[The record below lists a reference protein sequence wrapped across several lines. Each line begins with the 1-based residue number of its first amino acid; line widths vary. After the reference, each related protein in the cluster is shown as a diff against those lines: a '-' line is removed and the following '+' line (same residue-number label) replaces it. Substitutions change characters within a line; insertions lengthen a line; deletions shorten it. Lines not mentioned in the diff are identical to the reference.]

1 MQKTIINSGKFA
13 MTVVML
19 SVFVA
24 MVGIAS
30 QYPPDARFMPLIVG
44 IPAIALCLLRLGLDF
59 RDALRSKAPAPAAH
73 DERTVRRE
81 MIMWAYFIGLV
92 GGLLLFGFL
101 LAIPVFVVV
110 FLRHWAR
117 TSWRLALGLTAAAA
131 VILYLVFVQGL
142 GVALHPGFV
151 TEYVLDRFSG

>member
-1 MQKTIINSGKFA
+1 MKTTINSGRFA

-30 QYPPDARFMPLIVG
+30 QYPPDARFMPFIVG
-44 IPAIALCLLRLGLDF
+44 IPAIALCLLQLGLDF
-59 RDALRSKAPAPAAH
+59 RDSLRSKTPAPEAH
-73 DERTVRRE
+73 GERTVRRE
-81 MIMWAYFIGLV
+81 MIMGGYFIGLV

-101 LAIPVFVVV
+101 LAVPVFVAV
-110 FLRHWAR
+110 FLRHWAQ
-117 TSWRLALGLTAAAA
+117 TSWRFALGLTAAAS
-131 VILYLVFVQGL
+131 VILYTVFVRVL

-151 TEYVLDRFSG
+151 TGYVLDRFSG

>member
-30 QYPPDARFMPLIVG
+30 QYPPDARFMPFIVG
-44 IPAIALCLLRLGLDF
+44 IPAIALCLLQFGLDF

>member
-1 MQKTIINSGKFA
+1 MKTIINSGKFA

-110 FLRHWAR
+110 FLRHWAQ
-117 TSWRLALGLTAAAA
+117 TSWRFALGLTATAS
-131 VILYLVFVQGL
+131 VILYTVFVRVL

-151 TEYVLDRFSG
+151 TGYVLDRFSG

>member
-1 MQKTIINSGKFA
+1 MEKTPINSGKVA

-19 SVFVA
+19 SIFVA

-30 QYPPDARFMPLIVG
+30 QYPPDARFMPFIVG
-44 IPAIALCLLRLGLDF
+44 IPAIALCLLQLGLD
-59 RDALRSKAPAPAAH
+59 LRGAFGSEASAPAAH
-73 DERTVRRE
+73 DGGTVRRE

-92 GGLLLFGFL
+92 GGLLLFGFV
-101 LAIPVFVVV
+101 LAIPVFVAV

-117 TSWRLALGLTAAAA
+117 TSWRFALGLTAAASI
-131 VILYLVFVQGL
+131 VLYLVFVEGL

-151 TEYVLDRFSG
+151 TGYVLDRFLG

>member
-1 MQKTIINSGKFA
+1 

-19 SVFVA
+19 SVFAA
-24 MVGIAS
+24 MVGLAS
-30 QYPPDARFMPLIVG
+30 QYPPDARFMPFIVG
-44 IPAIALCLLRLGLDF
+44 IPAIVLCLLRLGLDL

-81 MIMWAYFIGLV
+81 MIMWAYFIGLA

-110 FLRHWAR
+110 FLRHRAQ
-117 TSWRLALGLTAAAA
+117 TSWRFALGLTAAAS
-131 VILYLVFVQGL
+131 VVLYVVFVQVL

-151 TEYVLDRFSG
+151 TEYVLDHFSG